1 MSRHYWLSAAFV
13 VGAALVASTA
23 CGSQHSPP
31 TTSPTTTTT
40 VTPGALISEMVSACQ
55 NASGVHIK
63 GSVTG
68 SGGKVSMDLQ
78 LNKDGDASG
87 LLNEQGRDMDI
98 ISTKGVVYVKLTA
111 GVMQASGIDPS
122 SVEGQLLLNKWVAS
136 TSDVMPGG
144 GLVSG
149 AKSLLDYNTF
159 FQGMTQ
165 QIPADAAKAGRTD
178 IVNGTPVQR
187 YTFSDGSTFDIAT
200 SSPHYLMRLIT
211 VAKDGAGQVDFTGW
225 NQPVA
230 VSAPPAGDIYSGP
243 AA

>member
-1 MSRHYWLSAAFV
+1 V

-23 CGSQHSPP
+23 CGGQHSSPA
-31 TTSPTTTTT
+31 TSPATTTTAT
-40 VTPGALISEMVSACQ
+40 ITPGALISEMVSACQ

-63 GSVTG
+63 GSIAG

-87 LLNEQGRDMDI
+87 VLNEQGRDMDI
-98 ISTKGVVYVKLTA
+98 VSTKGVVYLKFTA
-111 GVMQASGIDPS
+111 GLMQASGIDPS
-122 SVEGQLLLNKWVAS
+122 SMEGRLLLNKWVAS
-136 TSDVMPGG
+136 TSDVMSGG

-149 AKSLLDYNTF
+149 VKPLLDYDTF
-159 FQGMTQ
+159 FRGMTQ
-165 QIPADAAKAGRTD
+165 QIPAGAARAGKTD
-178 IVNGTPVQR
+178 VVNGTPAQR

-200 SSPHYLMRLIT
+200 GSPHYLMRLIT

-230 VSAPPAGDIYSGP
+230 VSAPPTSDIYSGP